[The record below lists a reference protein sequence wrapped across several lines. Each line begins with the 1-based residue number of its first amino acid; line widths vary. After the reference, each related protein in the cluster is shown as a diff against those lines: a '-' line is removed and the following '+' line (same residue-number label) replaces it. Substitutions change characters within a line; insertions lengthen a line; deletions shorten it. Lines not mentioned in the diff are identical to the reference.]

1 AFYDNTLARIKQCWE
16 QPEVDA
22 GHSSIAGFA
31 PVYRRALDLVPPG
44 CVLDLGSCF
53 GFLPMLLAERGRN
66 AVIASDLVPG
76 SMQLLAT
83 MAAARGLE
91 LRTLVCD
98 AAQVPLLDQAVR
110 TVTAIH
116 LLEHLDVEHGDAV
129 LAEALRLARERVVV
143 AVPFEDEPTAAY
155 GHVRTFTRNDL
166 VEMGRASGFPF
177 EVDEHH
183 GGWLVVHTRDRETSE
198 PPRARRSGTSEQVRA
213 LSWAANPGQCG
224 RLDESGLAG
233 FVDGFGAGDGTELAH
248 DVADVELDRGLGD
261 EQLAAD
267 VAVAPPARQLSQ
279 HVELPL
285 RQGRLVRGGVH
296 RLHHRRSRPGV
307 ERALPTRHRPD
318 RADQLRG
325 VHVLDD
331 GPASAAADRFHDQV
345 TVQERGED
353 EHPDVRVLLGELPA
367 QLQALGVVP
376 GGQFEVEQHDVG
388 PGAFDHGEGLGHG
401 GGLAHDLQ
409 VVFALQDRP
418 QPVAD
423 DRVIVH
429 QHDPHLGGLGSR
441 AVALLQDFLRFR

>member
-1 AFYDNTLARIKQCWE
+1 MSAPHAAPSVQDSDPPPGRPVEVVQRSGPPPDCDPQEVRTEHFCLRRRWHSIEITHWLQPEELDNNLAGLLAEELFAPGWLSGAEVFEHVFTKIVLSVAEAPARAWAAFYDNTLARIKQCWE

-213 LSWAANPGQCG
+213 
-224 RLDESGLAG
+224 
-233 FVDGFGAGDGTELAH
+233 
-248 DVADVELDRGLGD
+248 
-261 EQLAAD
+261 
-267 VAVAPPARQLSQ
+267 
-279 HVELPL
+279 
-285 RQGRLVRGGVH
+285 
-296 RLHHRRSRPGV
+296 RS
-307 ERALPTRHRPD
+307 
-318 RADQLRG
+318 
-325 VHVLDD
+325 
-331 GPASAAADRFHDQV
+331 
-345 TVQERGED
+345 
-353 EHPDVRVLLGELPA
+353 
-367 QLQALGVVP
+367 
-376 GGQFEVEQHDVG
+376 
-388 PGAFDHGEGLGHG
+388 
-401 GGLAHDLQ
+401 
-409 VVFALQDRP
+409 
-418 QPVAD
+418 
-423 DRVIVH
+423 
-429 QHDPHLGGLGSR
+429 
-441 AVALLQDFLRFR
+441 